1 MALALAPL
9 ALAAGCAQSNEAPT
23 PIVIPLAAASVV
35 DNYSGTLKV
44 LGSNYHQFKVPQNG
58 QVAITL
64 TSAAYAPRTDAD
76 TGLSVPNL
84 RTDPIAALTILVGT
98 PAATTIGLQCSP
110 IAFNNVA
117 QFVVTSPGTTPQLAG
132 SALAGNYC
140 ISISDPNGALLD
152 PIAYKITVARPAEP

>member
-1 MALALAPL
+1 MALGSL
-9 ALAAGCAQSNEAPT
+9 ALAAGCAQSNVEPT
-23 PIVIPLAAASVV
+23 PIAIPLAAASVV

-84 RTDPIAALTILVGT
+84 RTEPIAALTILVGT